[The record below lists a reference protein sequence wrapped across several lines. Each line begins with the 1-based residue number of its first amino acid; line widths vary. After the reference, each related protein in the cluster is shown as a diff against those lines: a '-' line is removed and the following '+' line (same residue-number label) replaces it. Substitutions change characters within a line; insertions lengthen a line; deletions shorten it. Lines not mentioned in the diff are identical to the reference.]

1 MKQIYQMTKEELFK
15 AIGSGNGLKEEEA
28 LRLLKEHG
36 ANVLE
41 EKEKKSVIRIF
52 LEQFADTLVLILIA
66 AAGVSMI
73 SGNVESTLVIFAV
86 LILNAVLGTVQ
97 YVKAEKSLDS
107 LKELST
113 PKAKVLR
120 DGVKKE
126 IDSRQIVPGD
136 VLLLEAGDV
145 IPADGRIIVNHSL
158 QVNESALTG
167 ESANV
172 DKKDMEIETETA
184 LGDRYNMVY
193 SGSLVTYGRAD
204 VLVTATGSAICPE
217 LETEAWIQAWYP
229 GSEGGTALA
238 NLLFGKCSPSGKL
251 PVTFYADAGKLPAF
265 TD

>member
-107 LKELST
+107 LKELS
-113 PKAKVLR
+113 
-120 DGVKKE
+120 
-126 IDSRQIVPGD
+126 
-136 VLLLEAGDV
+136 
-145 IPADGRIIVNHSL
+145 
-158 QVNESALTG
+158 
-167 ESANV
+167 
-172 DKKDMEIETETA
+172 
-184 LGDRYNMVY
+184 DRKSV
-193 SGSLVTYGRAD
+193 V
-204 VLVTATGSAICPE
+204 
-217 LETEAWIQAWYP
+217 
-229 GSEGGTALA
+229 
-238 NLLFGKCSPSGKL
+238 
-251 PVTFYADAGKLPAF
+251 
-265 TD
+265 